1 MTTSPIIKLQE
12 LKVTCGACSLSHLCL
27 PHGLEPEEVDLLDQM
42 IEHKFKLERGD
53 ALFRIGNAHRAI
65 YAVRSGSFKTF
76 LVTPE
81 GSEQVTGFYF
91 PGELLG
97 LDGFGD
103 DQHQCQAVALETAT
117 VCALTLNDFERLC
130 CDLASLRR
138 QLLSLMG
145 REIHQDHLILMALGQ
160 MKGEERLATFLLSLS
175 ERFRKR
181 GFSPFEFN
189 LPMPRHDLANYL
201 GLAVETLS
209 RMFSKMQEDG
219 LIHANRRLIKIVDMS
234 QLRAMAHLECRDDR

>member
-1 MTTSPIIKLQE
+1 MTTSPIIKLQD
-12 LKVTCGACSLSHLCL
+12 LRVSCSACSLTHLCL
-27 PHGLEPEEVDLLDQM
+27 PHGLDADEIEILNQL
-42 IEHKFKLERGD
+42 IEHKFKLERGE
-53 ALFRIGNAHRAI
+53 ALFRIGNAHRAL

-76 LVTPE
+76 MVTPE
-81 GSEQVTGFYF
+81 GAEQVTGFYF

-103 DQHQCQAVALETAT
+103 DQHHCQAIALETST
-117 VCALTLNDFERLC
+117 VCALTLQDFDRLC
-130 CDLASLRR
+130 CNLTSLRH

-145 REIHQDHLILMALGQ
+145 REIHHDHQILMALGQ
-160 MKGEERLATFLLSLS
+160 MKGEERLATFLLNLS

-181 GFSPFEFN
+181 GCSAHEFN
-189 LPMPRHDLANYL
+189 LSMPRHDLANYL

-219 LIHANRRLIKIVDMS
+219 IIHANRRLIRIVDMER
-234 QLRAMAHLECRDDR
+234 LRAMAQLERRQER